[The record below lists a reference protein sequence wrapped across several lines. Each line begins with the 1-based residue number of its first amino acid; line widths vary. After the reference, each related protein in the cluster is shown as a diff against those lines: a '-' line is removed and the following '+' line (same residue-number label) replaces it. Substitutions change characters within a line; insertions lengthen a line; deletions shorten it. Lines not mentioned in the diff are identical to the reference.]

1 MKKMSMKKK
10 LVAVISGVLG
20 LMMVG
25 VVAVNGIGAKASDY
39 PVDSVQDIDGR
50 GVYTMDGAKFR
61 GYSWIAPVYG
71 EENLFGK
78 SEVEGGTL
86 NF

>member
-1 MKKMSMKKK
+1 MPLPPKKT
-10 LVAVISGVLG
+10 
-20 LMMVG
+20 
-25 VVAVNGIGAKASDY
+25 
-39 PVDSVQDIDGR
+39 QDIDGR